1 MPWSIR
7 YATRALSWDDGP
19 SSLRIIFV
27 AENESADQDRRYT
40 AARQKTQDANAMRV
54 GPTAASERAVAKSS
68 GLHTNSGWDLVDAV
82 AEKRAALEELS
93 ASALPEKMRAM
104 TEAERAAYIAGLA
117 ARRSS
122 IQEDIRAL
130 SAKRDA
136 YVKAEM
142 SKRSLTDA
150 GSFDAAVRGAVRA
163 QAEAKGFAF

>member
-1 MPWSIR
+1 
-7 YATRALSWDDGP
+7 
-19 SSLRIIFV
+19 
-27 AENESADQDRRYT
+27 
-40 AARQKTQDANAMRV
+40 
-54 GPTAASERAVAKSS
+54 
-68 GLHTNSGWDLVDAV
+68 
-82 AEKRAALEELS
+82 
-93 ASALPEKMRAM
+93 M